1 MKMNIQFFAEK
12 GNVKQLKEQRAEKVQ
27 ELKDLYTK
35 LETEQR
41 AVNEEEEQKV
51 KDIQGEI
58 DAIDKTIKMLEDMKE
73 RMANDGKKDEP
84 KDGTKSTSD
93 GDKTETKEEA
103 EQRAQD
109 EERMFAEYLRGVAN
123 GELRAD
129 TNMTLTDNGA
139 VIPETI
145 AQKIIEKVYDI
156 SPILEK
162 ATKYNVKGNLVIP
175 FYPADSNDVEM
186 AYADEFEELEASAGK
201 FSSITLSGFLVG
213 ALTKVSR
220 SLMNNSQFD
229 IVSFVVN
236 HMAQKV
242 ARWIEGE
249 LLKGTASKITGL
261 STVKQGVTAA
271 SQTAV
276 TTDELID
283 LQDSVKDAFQ
293 QGAIWIMSSKT
304 RTAIRKLKDGNGR
317 YLLQDDINAAFGRTL
332 LGKDVYVS
340 DNMPDMAAGSRVIYY
355 GDMSGLAVKITE
367 NFEIQVMREI
377 YATQHAVGVV
387 GWTEID
393 AKVEDE
399 QKISVLT
406 MATAPGGDN

>member
-1 MKMNIQFFAEK
+1 MKMDIQFFAEK
-12 GNVKQLKEQRAEKVQ
+12 NNIKKLKEQRAEKVQ
-27 ELKDLYTK
+27 KLQDLYTK

-41 AVNEEEEQKV
+41 AVNEEEEQEI
-51 KDIQGEI
+51 KDIQKEI
-58 DAIDKTIKMLEDMKE
+58 DAIDKTIEMLNDMKKRLADNGE
-73 RMANDGKKDEP
+73 KDDPEDNP
-84 KDGTKSTSD
+84 KGDTKE
-93 GDKTETKEEA
+93 KETKEEA

-129 TNMTLTDNGA
+129 TNMTLTENGA

-145 AQKIIEKVYDI
+145 AQRIIEKVYDI
-156 SPILEK
+156 SPILER

-175 FYPADSNDVEM
+175 FYPADANDIEM
-186 AYADEFEELEASAGK
+186 AYADEFKELEAKAGK
-201 FSSITLSGFLVG
+201 FGSVTLSGFLAG

-249 LLKGTASKITGL
+249 LLKGTESKIEGL
-261 STVKQGVTAA
+261 SSVTQVVTAA
-271 SQTAV
+271 SQTAI
-276 TTDELID
+276 TADELIE

-304 RTAIRKLKDGNGR
+304 RTAIRKLKDENGR
-317 YLLQDDINAAFGRTL
+317 YLMQDDINAAFGRVL
-332 LGKDVYVS
+332 LGKDVYAS
-340 DNMPDMAAGSRVIYY
+340 DNMPEMAAGARAIYY

-367 NFEIQVMREI
+367 DFEIQVLREI
-377 YATQHAVGVV
+377 YATQHAIGVV

-399 QKISVLT
+399 QKISALE
-406 MATAPGGDN
+406 MAQA

>member
-12 GNVKQLKEQRAEKVQ
+12 NNIKKLKEQRAEKVQ
-27 ELKDLYTK
+27 ELKDLY
-35 LETEQR
+35 ETVEAEQR
-41 AVNEEEEQKV
+41 AINEEEEQKV
-51 KDIQGEI
+51 NDIQKEI
-58 DAIDKTIKMLEDMKE
+58 DDIDKTIKTLEGIKKRLE
-73 RMANDGKKDEP
+73 ETGGNNEEGGEGASENDE
-84 KDGTKSTSD
+84 S
-93 GDKTETKEEA
+93 A

-109 EERMFAEYLRGVAN
+109 EEKMFAEYLRGVAN

-145 AQKIIEKVYDI
+145 AQRIIEKVYEI
-156 SPILEK
+156 SPILER
-162 ATKYNVKGNLVIP
+162 ATKYNIKGSLVIP
-175 FYPADSNDVEM
+175 FYPADANDIEM

-201 FSSITLSGFLVG
+201 FGSITLSGFLAG

-249 LLKGTASKITGL
+249 LLKGTASKIEGL
-261 STVKQGVTAA
+261 STVTQGVTAA
-271 SQTAV
+271 SQTAI
-276 TTDELID
+276 TADELID

-293 QGAIWIMSSKT
+293 QRAIWIMSSKT

-317 YLLQDDINAAFGRTL
+317 YLLQDDINAAFGRVL

-340 DNMPDMAAGSRVIYY
+340 DNMPEMAAGSRAIYY

-367 NFEIQVMREI
+367 NFEAQVLREI
-377 YATQHAVGVV
+377 YATQHAIGVV

-406 MATAPGGDN
+406 MASGD